1 MSPLKDL
8 FDKEKGVLSKA
19 EKRLAQA
26 EREREAKGE
35 DRAAATLEKLFNYL
49 EENRGA
55 IDRHRPDFSRIYTQL
70 AARLEGCG
78 KDAEAVRAYD
88 RALGLDEANFDALNG
103 KGTFLL
109 ERDAAEG
116 ALGMF
121 DRALKVEPRHAI
133 TRYNRV
139 RALKALDR
147 KDDALEAMRALADDE
162 PKNLEYLEA
171 LIAMAGP
178 EVALMRRKALLHRDR
193 NESEL
198 ARLAVEDA
206 LAAAPGDREL
216 WVLAADLALDRGDD
230 KGQVAAL
237 ERALAAGGS
246 EPGLLRRLGR
256 LHMRLGELQRA
267 LHAFDRGLDVAAE
280 DAALLRGRGDA
291 LAALDRMS
299 EADWAYSAAV
309 KAAGDGVE
317 KELLVSAARV
327 KTARGEV
334 EAAREL
340 LDRARGLDPDDA
352 EVMKAHADALSASG
366 DHVGALEELERALRH
381 DPDDMEGWARTV
393 EVLKHVGDDER
404 LVKCARRV
412 VTLDATRRDTWVVLG
427 DALARLAK
435 HADAVEAYEE
445 ALGLRADDAVTMAK
459 RLEALVAQED
469 WEAVEAA
476 AADLLRV
483 ERDHGRALS
492 VRADALERLGR
503 HEEAIRAADAVLK
516 SSPKDVESH
525 VRKGR
530 CHKATGDLA
539 KAAESLLQ
547 AVKMD
552 KSREDAKRLLV
563 EVYATAGRNDE
574 AVGVIDGLLAEVP
587 NDAGLWEVKGRA
599 HLESGTLELAR
610 RSFARAL
617 ELRGEDAALLALL
630 SRALAGLGDLAGATA
645 ALEKATR
652 LAPDDADV
660 QILAG
665 KTFVAQGKHELA
677 EKAFASALR
686 TRPRDME
693 AMILREQ
700 SLVALQRRHEDV
712 VDACKAILD
721 AHPKNVQVL
730 ADMGDA
736 LTHLARLDEA
746 LDAYMKAQD
755 VEPGSADLAR
765 YVARTL
771 KSLGRSEE
779 QLKALDGVLELDAAD
794 APSWTER
801 GTLLKS
807 MRRPEEAL
815 RCFEEVTA
823 LKPDDPAAHNNRG
836 VALADLGRYEDAAQS
851 YAKAIELDANHL
863 GAMRNMG
870 VAFMHMDRLPESIGA
885 LDMALGIDPK
895 HAPTWNDKGLA
906 LSKQGKL
913 KEALDCFDRGIGLDP
928 QDGAIRNNKGT
939 VLARMN
945 KLPEAVESY
954 RKAVELNPGDKS
966 AWFNMGICHD
976 KLKATDAAIDAL
988 RRVTEMDPADK
999 AAWKN
1004 MGRVMLGASRFE
1016 QAVTALDKSA
1026 DLDPNDHEVWN
1037 NRGIAMDHLE
1047 RWEEAISNYAKAL
1060 ELQPRD
1066 KVAWYNKGVAMFQL
1080 HRYEDSLEA
1089 FNTALEVD
1097 AEYHAAKEKREEA
1110 LDFIRNRDTE
1120 RYAREILTF
1129 EYKHRRAPTKEEA
1142 FRDGHVPFEV
1152 VDTVFQYIS
1161 KKETFKLEEL
1171 KPQEVADY
1179 ERASANVIQ
1188 FCLAYRPHT
1197 DDVTV
1202 SLSELLFHFPDTSV
1216 PRAKRILEY
1225 MRQVDRLTLEPERP
1239 LRAEMEKAV
1248 RAALEL
1254 PPEERTVADISRR
1267 LRAGLLTAK
1276 KVKVV
1281 LDSLAE
1287 EVPVGDQKVA
1297 LESMRRPKRAAR
1309 PRREKGGEGEEGE
1322 EGEEEGAEGE
1332 VKAPAAPARTKAP
1345 PRPLVCSVC
1354 RTNPPTIRHF
1364 DCGEFVCDDC
1374 IRQANATRSLTRKE
1388 TICPKCKMPIVEGS
1402 TDAVL

>member
-1 MSPLKDL
+1 MSPLMDL

-26 EREREAKGE
+26 DKDKEGKGE
-35 DRAAATLEKLFNYL
+35 ERAAASYEKLFNYL
-49 EENRGA
+49 EENRDI
-55 IDRHRPDFSRIYTQL
+55 IDRHRADFSSLYTRL
-70 AARLEGCG
+70 AGRLTEHG

-88 RALGLDEANFDALNG
+88 RALGLDESNFDALNG

-116 ALGMF
+116 ALGMY
-121 DRALKVEPRHAI
+121 DRALVLEPRHAI

-147 KDDALEAMRALADDE
+147 KDEALASMRALVDDE

-171 LIAMAGP
+171 LIAMAGT
-178 EVALMRRKALLHRDR
+178 EVALMRRKALLHRER

-206 LAAAPGDREL
+206 LSTAPKDKEL
-216 WVLAADLALDRGDD
+216 WALAADLAGDRGDD
-230 KGQVAAL
+230 KGQVGAL
-237 ERALAAGGS
+237 EHALEAGGS
-246 EPGLLRRLGR
+246 DAGLLRRLGR
-256 LHMRLGELQRA
+256 LHMRLGEHSRA

-280 DAALLRGRGDA
+280 DATLLRGRGDA
-291 LAALDRMS
+291 LVALGRVS

-309 KAAGDGVE
+309 RASGEDVE
-317 KELLVSAARV
+317 KELLLSAARV
-327 KTARGEV
+327 KTERGES
-334 EAAREL
+334 EAAKEL
-340 LDRARGLDPDDA
+340 LVRARGLDPDDV
-352 EVMKAHADALSASG
+352 EVMRAHADALAAAG
-366 DHVGALEELERALRH
+366 DHAGALEQLERALRR
-381 DPDDMEGWARTV
+381 DSDDVELWARTV
-393 EVLKHVGDDER
+393 EVLKHLGDDDR

-412 VTLDATRRDTWVVLG
+412 VALDKGRRDTWVVLG

-435 HADAVEAYEE
+435 HADAVKAYDE
-445 ALGLRADDAVTMAK
+445 ALGLRADDALTMAK
-459 RLEALVAQED
+459 RLEAIVAQED
-469 WEAVEAA
+469 WEAAEAA
-476 AADLLRV
+476 AADLLEV
-483 ERDHGRALS
+483 EREHGRALT
-492 VRADALERLGR
+492 VRAEALERLGR

-516 SSPKDVESH
+516 SSPRDVESH

-574 AVGVIDGLLAEVP
+574 AVGVIDGLLVEVP
-587 NDAGLWEVKGRA
+587 NDAGLWEAKGRA
-599 HLESGTLELAR
+599 HLDTGTLELAR
-610 RSFARAL
+610 RSFSRAL
-617 ELRGEDAALLALL
+617 ELRGEDAGLLALL
-630 SRALAGLGDLAGATA
+630 SRALAGLGDLQGASA

-677 EKAFASALR
+677 EKAFGLALKV
-686 TRPRDME
+686 RPRDME

-700 SLVALQRRHEDV
+700 SLVALRSRHEDV
-712 VDACKAILD
+712 VDACKSILD

-730 ADMGDA
+730 VDMGDS
-736 LTHLARLDEA
+736 LTALARLDEA
-746 LDAYMKAQD
+746 LDAYRKAQD
-755 VEPGSADLAR
+755 LEPTSVDIAR
-765 YVARTL
+765 LVARTL
-771 KSLGRSEE
+771 RSLGRTEE
-779 QLKALDGVLELDAAD
+779 QLKALDRLLELDATD

-815 RCFEEVTA
+815 RCFEEVTT
-823 LKPDDPAAHNNRG
+823 LNPDDPAAHNNRG
-836 VALADLGRYEDAAQS
+836 VALADLGRFDDAAVA
-851 YAKAIELDANHL
+851 YAKAIELDPNHV
-863 GAMRNMG
+863 GAMRNLG
-870 VAFMHMDRLPESIGA
+870 VAFMHMERLPESIGA
-885 LDMALGIDPK
+885 LDMAISIDPK
-895 HAPTWNDKGLA
+895 HAPTWNDKGLS

-939 VLARMN
+939 VLARMG
-945 KLPEAVESY
+945 KLPEAIESY
-954 RKAVELNPGDKS
+954 KKAVEINPGDKS

-976 KLKATDAAIDAL
+976 KLKATDAALEAL
-988 RRVTEMDPADK
+988 RHVTEMDPADM

-1016 QAVTALDKSA
+1016 QAVAALDHA
-1026 DLDPNDHEVWN
+1026 VELDPKDNELWN
-1037 NRGIAMDHLE
+1037 NRGIALDHLE

-1066 KVAWYNKGVAMFQL
+1066 KVAWYNKGVALFQL
-1080 HRYEDSLEA
+1080 QRYEESVDA
-1089 FNTALEVD
+1089 FNTAIEVD

-1120 RYAREILTF
+1120 RYARDILAF

-1142 FRDGHVPFEV
+1142 FRDEHVPFEV
-1152 VDTVFQYIS
+1152 VDGVFQYIS
-1161 KKETFKLEEL
+1161 KKESFKLEDL

-1202 SLSELLFHFPDTSV
+1202 TLAELLFHFPDTSV

-1225 MRQVDRLTLEPERP
+1225 MRQVDKLKLEAERP
-1239 LRAEMEKAV
+1239 LRPEMEKAV

-1254 PPEERTVADISRR
+1254 PPDERTVADISRR

-1276 KVKVV
+1276 KVKAV

-1287 EVPVGDQKVA
+1287 EAPAGDQRVA
-1297 LESMRRPKRAAR
+1297 LESMRRPKRPKPKAA
-1309 PRREKGGEGEEGE
+1309 EAGEGGEGAPE
-1322 EGEEEGAEGE
+1322 
-1332 VKAPAAPARTKAP
+1332 APAAPAAP
-1345 PRPLVCSVC
+1345 KQPSRPLVCSVC